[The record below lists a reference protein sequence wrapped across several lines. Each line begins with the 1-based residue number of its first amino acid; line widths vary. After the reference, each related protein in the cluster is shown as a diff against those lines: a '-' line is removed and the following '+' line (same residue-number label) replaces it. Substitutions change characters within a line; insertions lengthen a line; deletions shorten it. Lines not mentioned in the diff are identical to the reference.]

1 MDVGGG
7 GGGGGGRVSSSTE
20 PIQTRN
26 LSYQFLL
33 GGVAKSSPVRLG
45 VRYINAIQKFCRP
58 RRGRA
63 RVSTASRGSHRHHRR
78 PTTPTIISLS
88 LSLDRDFRRLLVR
101 VYPDYVAEYTSGRVF
116 ASFLSSRRVSFRPV
130 NCACPTPLPRPLR
143 ARGVISPRGGSSG
156 VGRRCVEEDRSTM
169 DDESVRLMFFLT
181 TMMMIMERRPR
192 EGLIFRRFIILVSLA
207 NSIVVVRRMKY
218 NEESQEDSSTFFHFT
233 KHLFKKNIKKV
244 SFFELQY

>member
-88 LSLDRDFRRLLVR
+88 LSLSTEIFVVFLFECTRITWPNTLPAEFLRPSFHRVEYLFGRLIALVPPRSPAPCARAALLVR
-101 VYPDYVAEYTSGRVF
+101 E
-116 ASFLSSRRVSFRPV
+116 
-130 NCACPTPLPRPLR
+130 
-143 ARGVISPRGGSSG
+143 G

-192 EGLIFRRFIILVSLA
+192 EGLIFRRFTILVSEFYCRCA
-207 NSIVVVRRMKY
+207 KD
-218 NEESQEDSSTFFHFT
+218 ET
-233 KHLFKKNIKKV
+233 
-244 SFFELQY
+244 

>member
-1 MDVGGG
+1 MAARGEGSVDVGGG

-88 LSLDRDFRRLLVR
+88 LSLSTEIFVVFLFECTRITWPNTLPAEFLRLSFHRVEYLFGRLIALVPPRSPAPCARAALLIREEGRRGW
-101 VYPDYVAEYTSGRVF
+101 DDGA
-116 ASFLSSRRVSFRPV
+116 SRR
-130 NCACPTPLPRPLR
+130 
-143 ARGVISPRGGSSG
+143 ID
-156 VGRRCVEEDRSTM
+156 RRW
-169 DDESVRLMFFLT
+169 
-181 TMMMIMERRPR
+181 MMN
-192 EGLIFRRFIILVSLA
+192 RF
-207 NSIVVVRRMKY
+207 
-218 NEESQEDSSTFFHFT
+218 D
-233 KHLFKKNIKKV
+233 
-244 SFFELQY
+244 

>member
-1 MDVGGG
+1 MPKGGGVAARGEGSVDIGGREGGG

-45 VRYINAIQKFCRP
+45 VRYINAVQKFCRP

-78 PTTPTIISLS
+78 PTTTTSSHNHLS

-130 NCACPTPLPRPLR
+130 NCACPSPLSPLAR
-143 ARGVISPRGGSSG
+143 ARGVISPRG
-156 VGRRCVEEDRSTM
+156 RCVEEDRSMM
-169 DDESVRLMFFLT
+169 DRLIRFVFFSRFSK
-181 TMMMIMERRPR
+181 IHCFS
-192 EGLIFRRFIILVSLA
+192 FRFSEFCYIL
-207 NSIVVVRRMKY
+207 RTMKY
-218 NEESQEDSSTFFHFT
+218 NMRCY
-233 KHLFKKNIKKV
+233 L
-244 SFFELQY
+244 

>member
-1 MDVGGG
+1 MAARGEGSVDVGGG

-88 LSLDRDFRRLLVR
+88 LSLSTEISSSSCSSVPGLRGRIHFRQSFCVL
-101 VYPDYVAEYTSGRVF
+101 PF
-116 ASFLSSRRVSFRPV
+116 IASS
-130 NCACPTPLPRPLR
+130 
-143 ARGVISPRGGSSG
+143 
-156 VGRRCVEEDRSTM
+156 
-169 DDESVRLMFFLT
+169 
-181 TMMMIMERRPR
+181 
-192 EGLIFRRFIILVSLA
+192 IFSA
-207 NSIVVVRRMKY
+207 G
-218 NEESQEDSSTFFHFT
+218 
-233 KHLFKKNIKKV
+233 
-244 SFFELQY
+244 

>member
-1 MDVGGG
+1 MAARGEGSVDVGGG

-33 GGVAKSSPVRLG
+33 GGVAKSSPVRLD

-88 LSLDRDFRRLLVR
+88 LSLSRQRFSSSSCSSVPGLRGRIHFRQSFCVL
-101 VYPDYVAEYTSGRVF
+101 PF
-116 ASFLSSRRVSFRPV
+116 IASS
-130 NCACPTPLPRPLR
+130 
-143 ARGVISPRGGSSG
+143 
-156 VGRRCVEEDRSTM
+156 
-169 DDESVRLMFFLT
+169 
-181 TMMMIMERRPR
+181 
-192 EGLIFRRFIILVSLA
+192 IFSA
-207 NSIVVVRRMKY
+207 G
-218 NEESQEDSSTFFHFT
+218 
-233 KHLFKKNIKKV
+233 
-244 SFFELQY
+244 

>member
-88 LSLDRDFRRLLVR
+88 LSLSRQRFRRLLVR

-130 NCACPTPLPRPLR
+130 NCACPTRSPAPCAR
-143 ARGVISPRGGSSG
+143 AALLVREE
-156 VGRRCVEEDRSTM
+156 GRRGWDDGASRRIDR
-169 DDESVRLMFFLT
+169 RW
-181 TMMMIMERRPR
+181 MMN
-192 EGLIFRRFIILVSLA
+192 RF
-207 NSIVVVRRMKY
+207 
-218 NEESQEDSSTFFHFT
+218 D
-233 KHLFKKNIKKV
+233 
-244 SFFELQY
+244 

>member
-1 MDVGGG
+1 M
-7 GGGGGGRVSSSTE
+7 E
-20 PIQTRN
+20 WQ
-26 LSYQFLL
+26 
-33 GGVAKSSPVRLG
+33 
-45 VRYINAIQKFCRP
+45 
-58 RRGRA
+58 RA
-63 RVSTASRGSHRHHRR
+63 RQFGSASAILTLYRNSAGHEEAARAFPPLLADPTAIIVDR
-78 PTTPTIISLS
+78 PPPQSSLSLS

-130 NCACPTPLPRPLR
+130 NCACPTPRPRPLR

-192 EGLIFRRFIILVSLA
+192 EGLIFRRFTILVSEFYCRCA
-207 NSIVVVRRMKY
+207 KDEI
-218 NEESQEDSSTFFHFT
+218 
-233 KHLFKKNIKKV
+233 
-244 SFFELQY
+244 

>member
-1 MDVGGG
+1 MAARGEGSVDVGGG

-78 PTTPTIISLS
+78 PTTPLS
-88 LSLDRDFRRLLVR
+88 LSTEIFVVFLFECTRITWPNTLPAEFLRPSFHRVEYLFGRLIALV
-101 VYPDYVAEYTSGRVF
+101 PPA
-116 ASFLSSRRVSFRPV
+116 P
-130 NCACPTPLPRPLR
+130 PPLAR
-143 ARGVISPRGGSSG
+143 ARR
-156 VGRRCVEEDRSTM
+156 
-169 DDESVRLMFFLT
+169 
-181 TMMMIMERRPR
+181 
-192 EGLIFRRFIILVSLA
+192 
-207 NSIVVVRRMKY
+207 Y
-218 NEESQEDSSTFFHFT
+218 
-233 KHLFKKNIKKV
+233 
-244 SFFELQY
+244 